1 MENLLTEAVYAP
13 ITELAVGSQAT
24 RTEFI
29 KEKLYTFHADIFHMQ
44 TAAF

>member
-13 ITELAVGSQAT
+13 IIELTVGSQAT
-24 RTEFI
+24 RADFI